1 MHYVLLALD
10 VAPVLVESGA
20 GCIWRFIIC
29 RDVFVML
36 RDFSGSRCKLKLE
49 FRRATFVLVGVV
61 STDAVNPRDALV
73 RAHHSAHLLYP
84 VHYILPCLRL
94 SSLFPVVLS
103 VPVVLRLV

>member
-1 MHYVLLALD
+1 
-10 VAPVLVESGA
+10 
-20 GCIWRFIIC
+20 
-29 RDVFVML
+29 ML
-36 RDFSGSRCKLKLE
+36 RQSLLKAAQAVYGVSSYAVMSLSCFETFSGSRCKLKLE